1 MNYAIVDIETTGL
14 YHQDHGITE
23 IAVVHFDGES
33 AELVFHSLINPG
45 RSIPGHISHLTGL
58 RNANVED
65 APFFN
70 EILEPLARSLKD
82 RVFVAH
88 NVNFDF
94 NFLKA
99 AFTMCGLPFNYQRL
113 CTMRMARKL
122 LPELRSHRLEALT
135 SALKIDNPDSHRAA
149 GDALA
154 TANLLKKLIE
164 MDQQELL
171 KELLRKNNRTAILP
185 PGVSVDSVEN
195 LPSTAGVYYFYSDR
209 THPIYIGKAK
219 NLKRRVLSHF
229 TASSS
234 TSMKQIFQ
242 REVRR
247 IDFKTTANEY
257 EALLLEDSEIKKW
270 WPKYNR
276 AQKEKVSGFAV
287 IPFDNRIGETR
298 FGILKSRERSDALA
312 WFNSYH
318 TAKVWLYRELVSHEI
333 DPKYAGFF
341 SPESFPE
348 ERVEERIEEFI
359 LMQRAAAN
367 ESYVIL
373 SNIGKNNRFGVAV
386 LSGKYRGF
394 GHFNG
399 SERTYEKIEPKLHA
413 APDSMVAK
421 SIIGRMLIDEK
432 YEKFVL

>member
-23 IAVVHFDGES
+23 IAVVHFDGEK
-33 AELVFHSLINPG
+33 AELAFHSLVNPG

-58 RNANVED
+58 RNANVEN
-65 APFFN
+65 APYFN
-70 EILEPLARSLKD
+70 EILEPLAHALQD

-88 NVNFDF
+88 NVNFDY
-94 NFLKA
+94 NFLRA
-99 AFTMCGLPFNYQRL
+99 AFKSVGLPFNYQRL

-122 LPELRSHRLEALT
+122 LPELHSHRLETVTA
-135 SALKIDNPDSHRAA
+135 ALKIDNSDSHRAA

-154 TANLLKKLIE
+154 TADLFKKLIG
-164 MDQQELL
+164 MDQVGALE
-171 KELLRKNNRTAILP
+171 ELLRKNNRTAILP
-185 PGVSVDSVEN
+185 PGVSVESVEN
-195 LPSTAGVYYFYSDR
+195 LPLSSGVYYFYSDR

-234 TSMKQIFQ
+234 TGTKQIFQ
-242 REVRR
+242 REVKR
-247 IDFKTTANEY
+247 IDFKTTDNEY
-257 EALLLEDSEIKKW
+257 EALLLEDAEIKKW

-276 AQKEKVSGFAV
+276 AQKERVLGFAV
-287 IPFDNRIGETR
+287 IPFDNRLGKTR
-298 FGILKSRERSDALA
+298 FGILKSRERSDALG

-333 DPKYAGFF
+333 DPKLAGLHC
-341 SPESFPE
+341 PEDFPTE
-348 ERVEERIEEFI
+348 GMEARVEEFI
-359 LMQRAAAN
+359 LMHRAAAN
-367 ESYVIL
+367 ESFVIL
-373 SNIGKNNRFGVAV
+373 SNTGKKDRFGVAV
-386 LSGKYRGF
+386 LNGKYKGF

-399 SERTYEKIEPKLHA
+399 SENSFEKIELKLHA

-421 SIIGRMLIDEK
+421 SIIGRMLTDEK
-432 YEKFVL
+432 FEKHVL